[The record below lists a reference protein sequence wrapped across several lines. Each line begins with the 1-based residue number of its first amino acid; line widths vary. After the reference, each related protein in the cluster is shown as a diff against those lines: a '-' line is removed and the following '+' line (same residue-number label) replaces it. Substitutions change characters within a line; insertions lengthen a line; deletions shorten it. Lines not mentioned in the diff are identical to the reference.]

1 LTIECDDPRLADLI
15 DAITEKLQAG
25 ELIDLAQYAAEYPE
39 YAERLENWIAAL
51 KAIVDLGE
59 SFSPAGSSALRG
71 SPDPAPPGGY
81 PASNTDHP
89 VSSTRIL
96 GDFRIIREIGRGG
109 MGVVYEAEQ
118 ISLKRRVA
126 LKVLPFAA
134 VLDPKQIQRFKNE
147 AQAAANLDHPH
158 IVSVYSV
165 GCDRGNHYYAMQYVE
180 GQSLAELVEQQR
192 AGSKEQRARRGN
204 SELRAPSSPLPA
216 DTVPI
221 AHFSTL
227 HAPGS
232 MFPAASPRE
241 HFRHIARFGIQAAE
255 ALHYAHEMGIVHRD
269 IKPSNL
275 LVDAAGHLWITDFG
289 LATTQTDAGLTMTGD
304 LLGTLRYMSP
314 EQAAGDRPRI
324 DYRTDVYSLRITLY
338 ELLAC
343 EPAFADADRHILL
356 RRIVDGAF
364 KPPRSFNPAIP
375 RDLETIVLTA
385 AATEPADRYGAMNA
399 LADDLRRFLDSRPL
413 HAKRHH
419 HLQRISRWLRRHHL
433 ATAAAAAVV
442 IVIAL
447 IQAFALKRETR
458 LRGEAN
464 TERARAETN
473 QQLAW
478 DVTFNALEPLTSGW
492 EQLPKSYTLQRQAL
506 DELIAAHR
514 ANTDPTN
521 EANNITLLNFSR
533 LLLLRADNSWQLG
546 YDMKEDCETAISIL
560 ERLRADQSANNELRE
575 LLASAYADRGK
586 YLHLELRLQE
596 SAAACLESAEL
607 ASTDA
612 QHRDYDGA
620 MFGLN
625 RSGQPATAFEY
636 GRVSLAILRNTEA
649 SLGPRPIVSVDLRA
663 KAACSLLQLGRADEA
678 AALIDEALEMSE
690 QIKPENYVNRYW
702 QARAF
707 MTGASIASQAGDIG
721 RSNDRAKLAVEI
733 FRELHDAAPGLVWIT
748 RKLGESYV
756 YLSDCLVAM
765 NQLDEA
771 EKALGDA
778 LRLYRSVGGK
788 HDQYDAARVEFRLA
802 QVLAASGRT
811 LEASQAARSSLQVFE
826 QFGRAL
832 PDEPDCIS
840 KLVILLTMSPDLL
853 LRDAVR
859 AADLATR
866 TLPDSCGQYWR
877 LRALAQY
884 RAGLWENAI
893 ESAGKAMVQLE
904 GGDCIDRFI
913 LAMACWQNGNRD
925 DAQHWFELAIDR
937 LERGEQIL
945 YHDLGPLAVKQLR
958 EEADRLLGS
967 NASSESTHRPE

>member
-1 LTIECDDPRLADLI
+1 MIRHDSMTIQLTGGDAELVRLTDE
-15 DAITEKLQAG
+15 ITG
-25 ELIDLAQYAAEYPE
+25 
-39 YAERLENWIAAL
+39 RLET
-51 KAIVDLGE
+51 GE
-59 SFSPAGSSALRG
+59 SFDLDAFIAEHPEHEHELRRLFPAIRALVDLSLKDDR
-71 SPDPAPPGGY
+71 PDAEATPSEVAPDR
-81 PASNTDHP
+81 T
-89 VSSTRIL
+89 L
-96 GDFRIIREIGRGG
+96 GDFRILREIGRGG

-118 ISLKRRVA
+118 ISLGRRVA

-134 VLDPKQIQRFKNE
+134 MLDQQQLARFKNE
-147 AQAAANLDHPH
+147 ARAAATLKHPH

-165 GCDRGNHYYAMQYVE
+165 GCERGVHYYSMELVE
-180 GQSLAELVEQQR
+180 GQSLAQIAEQLRSESGRAVEQQNGRAVEQQR
-192 AGSKEQRARRGN
+192 SSGVDESAIRNPQ
-204 SELRAPSSPLPA
+204 SEIDTSLIAALSTIHAPSSSLPA
-216 DTVPI
+216 YSSREYFRTI
-221 AHFSTL
+221 AQL
-227 HAPGS
+227 
-232 MFPAASPRE
+232 
-241 HFRHIARFGIQAAE
+241 GIQAAE
-255 ALHYAHEMGIVHRD
+255 ALDHAHQNGILHRD
-269 IKPSNL
+269 IKPANL
-275 LVDAAGHLWITDFG
+275 LVDDTGKLWITDFG

-314 EQAAGDRPRI
+314 EQAAGDRAKI
-324 DYRTDVYSLRITLY
+324 DYRTDIYSLGITLY

-385 AATEPADRYGAMNA
+385 TATEPTDRYGAMNA
-399 LADDLRRFLDSRPL
+399 LADDLCRFLDARPL

-447 IQAFALKRETR
+447 IQALALKRETR

-464 TERARAETN
+464 AERARAETN

-514 ANTDPTN
+514 ANTDP
-521 EANNITLLNFSR
+521 ANGANHITLLNFSR

-575 LLASAYADRGK
+575 LLASAYGDRGK

-596 SAAACLESAEL
+596 CAAACLESAEI
-607 ASTDA
+607 D
-612 QHRDYDGA
+612 RDYDGA
-620 MFGLN
+620 MFALN
-625 RSGQPATAFEY
+625 KSGKPATALEY
-636 GRVSLAILRNTEA
+636 GRVSLAMLRKTEA
-649 SLGPRPIVSVDLRA
+649 SLGPRPYVSVTLRE
-663 KAACSLLQLGRADEA
+663 KVACSLLQLGRAVEA
-678 AALIDEALEMSE
+678 AALINEAVEVSE
-690 QIKPENYVNRYW
+690 QFKPEDYVSQYW
-702 QARAF
+702 QARAL
-707 MTGASIASQAGDIG
+707 MTSASIASQAGDIG
-721 RSNDRAKLAVEI
+721 RGNDRAKLAVEI
-733 FRELHDAAPGLVWIT
+733 FRELHDLAPGLVWIS

-771 EKALGDA
+771 EKALRDA
-778 LRLYRSVGGK
+778 LRLYQSVGGK
-788 HDQYDAARVEFRLA
+788 HDQFDAARVEFRLA

-826 QFGRAL
+826 EFGRAL
-832 PDEPDCIS
+832 PYEPDCIS
-840 KLVILLTMSPDLL
+840 KLVILLTMSPDPS

-893 ESAGKAMVQLE
+893 ESAGKAMAQLE

-913 LAMACWQNGNRD
+913 LAMACWQNDNRH
-925 DAQHWFELAIDR
+925 DAQHWFEQAIDR
-937 LERGEQIL
+937 IELGMPTQ
-945 YHDLGPLAVKQLR
+945 YHDMGPLAVHQLR
-958 EEADRLLGS
+958 EEAETMILANETD
-967 NASSESTHRPE
+967 